1 VDTGNLLRD
10 PLSGLPVIVVSAKAA
25 AGLVPKDCRPQISE
39 LRSPEEGFA
48 LLAREWSPAR
58 VQLLPFH
65 AVGTRNGLLLAIRL
79 DRLEVG
85 GKEYH
90 NRLAA
95 LTPETFP
102 DGYQAIIGAEE
113 GGSL

>member
-1 VDTGNLLRD
+1 
-10 PLSGLPVIVVSAKAA
+10 VIVVSTKSA
-25 AGLVPKDCRPQISE
+25 AGLVPKDCRSQISA
-39 LRSPEEGFA
+39 LCSPEDAFA
-48 LLAREWSPAR
+48 RLASEWSPAR

-79 DRLEVG
+79 DQLEVG

-102 DGYQAIIGAEE
+102 EGYQAIIGAEE
-113 GGSL
+113 GGFL